1 MDVFL
6 CPFVHLSPRW
16 SLTLS
21 LHVVVYVS
29 GKLQSEST
37 ELRPQTDRERQLERK
52 LIDIMRRLQ
61 RRAERATEEL
71 RNLRE
76 EHREAVKK
84 QDLRDQ
90 ECRQEAERTAQTLRR
105 AENAEHR
112 MDELQEQKR
121 NEKALLSSCQAA
133 YEEILYRGL
142 RRKDG
147 VGNDAEMWQRG
158 RRIEALN
165 QASAQAIQRVEC
177 AERKGAEVPEHDVLL
192 ARERAKQIREEL
204 AMVDARKRTLKLE
217 VRASVERKSDSEEKC
232 EASYS
237 RKCQISRL
245 LLSRTK
251 TVEQV
256 RTVLDDADGEIQAE
270 QADVARREKACQEQM
285 DRTAERLRQLQ
296 QEQSQVDKRRHRMDE
311 LKSTCGSDLGYAI
324 EEFWQ
329 TDYDSSVLKQ
339 QLRTAIR
346 NEEKFLERLQ
356 ETQRGEKQTAKAL
369 EKMRESLKS
378 ARERATDVCRNAER
392 YEEMKI
398 MGEKEDRLHK
408 HFKDECEREKSY
420 MEKLTASISKEQ
432 QLQKDLN
439 AVSDNESVF
448 RVPEKKLDY
457 KESGKN
463 V

>member
-1 MDVFL
+1 
-6 CPFVHLSPRW
+6 
-16 SLTLS
+16 
-21 LHVVVYVS
+21 
-29 GKLQSEST
+29 
-37 ELRPQTDRERQLERK
+37 
-52 LIDIMRRLQ
+52 
-61 RRAERATEEL
+61 
-71 RNLRE
+71 
-76 EHREAVKK
+76 
-84 QDLRDQ
+84 
-90 ECRQEAERTAQTLRR
+90 
-105 AENAEHR
+105 
-112 MDELQEQKR
+112 
-121 NEKALLSSCQAA
+121 
-133 YEEILYRGL
+133 
-142 RRKDG
+142 
-147 VGNDAEMWQRG
+147 
-158 RRIEALN
+158 
-165 QASAQAIQRVEC
+165 
-177 AERKGAEVPEHDVLL
+177 
-192 ARERAKQIREEL
+192 
-204 AMVDARKRTLKLE
+204 
-217 VRASVERKSDSEEKC
+217 
-232 EASYS
+232 
-237 RKCQISRL
+237 
-245 LLSRTK
+245 
-251 TVEQV
+251 
-256 RTVLDDADGEIQAE
+256 
-270 QADVARREKACQEQM
+270 M

-296 QEQSQVDKRRHRMDE
+296 QEQSQVDKRRHWMDE

-369 EKMRESLKS
+369 EQTRESLKS

-392 YEEMKI
+392 FEEMKI